1 MADQTFTS
9 GQVLTAAQQS
19 ALQSNIGLTYI
30 SEVNFT
36 GARPAQAIG
45 VFTSAFTNYRIVANV
60 YGAASEE
67 LYLRF
72 YSGTSTEISSANYN
86 RYGASQTTTGAI
98 TTAYVDSGTRY
109 TLGDVNNSSTT
120 INPIVMDIFNPNT
133 ATRTSVSWQS
143 FGMGNGQYLSCVGQL
158 TLTTVL
164 TGFMLQGLNNNI
176 TGSVQIYGYRKG

>member
-1 MADQTFTS
+1 MADHTFTS
-9 GQVLTAAQQS
+9 GQVLTAAQQT

-30 SEVNFT
+30 GEVNFT
-36 GARPAQAIG
+36 GARPAQAVG

-60 YGAASEE
+60 FGAVGEE
-67 LYLRF
+67 LFFRF
-72 YSGTSTEISSANYN
+72 YSGSTTEINSANYN

-98 TTAYVDSGTRY
+98 TSAYVDSGTRY
-109 TLGDVNNSSTT
+109 TLGDLNAASTT

-158 TLTTVL
+158 TLNTVC
-164 TGFMLQGLNNNI
+164 TGFLLQGLNDNI
-176 TGSVQIYGYRKG
+176 TGSVQIYGYRKA